1 MEVAQSVFDTV
12 NEEVSQ
18 GVLIPRVRGHI
29 LRNVSLLNL
38 KLQNHLDFVEKFRA
52 SPESE
57 NSVKDYFKNESEEF
71 KEWMIR
77 FLQDEDQ
84 KDLMNQLV

>member
-1 MEVAQSVFDTV
+1 M
-12 NEEVSQ
+12 
-18 GVLIPRVRGHI
+18 
-29 LRNVSLLNL
+29 

-57 NSVKDYFKNESEEF
+57 NSIQDYFKNESEEF

-77 FLQDEDQ
+77 FLEEEDQ

>member
-1 MEVAQSVFDTV
+1 M
-12 NEEVSQ
+12 
-18 GVLIPRVRGHI
+18 
-29 LRNVSLLNL
+29 RNVSLLNL

-57 NSVKDYFKNESEEF
+57 NSVQDYFKNESEEF
-71 KEWMIR
+71 KEWMII